1 MKVDSMSLAM
11 ASQHQYQQSLSV
23 KQDISVWQTPPA
35 SSAAGDDVS
44 LSEAGKAASQQDEDW
59 GEQGLTPALAM
70 LRSLLEKTF
79 GIHIRL
85 QDVRELS
92 AQASGGTTANL
103 AASDT
108 SISNPEPQLGM
119 RVQREFHYQE
129 QESLQFSASGNIT
142 TRDGRL
148 LSFQLDISLQRSFEL
163 HSSETLNFGAAAKDP
178 LMLTL
183 GNDAG
188 ALSGATVA
196 FDLDGN
202 GSQDAMPLLRNGGWL
217 VLDRNG
223 DGRVND
229 RSELF
234 GPQSGN
240 GFAELATLDG
250 DGNHAID
257 EGDPLFAQLKLWQ
270 GRDGAQDQL
279 TPLLELGIGA
289 ILLPSIDAEFAHT
302 DAQGATLA
310 QMRRAGVYLNENGSA
325 GLVGQLD
332 VSV

>member
-23 KQDISVWQTPPA
+23 KQDISVWRNPPA
-35 SSAAGDDVS
+35 TGNDEPVS

-70 LRSLLEKTF
+70 LRKLLEKTF

-85 QDVRELS
+85 HDVRDLS
-92 AQASGGTTANL
+92 AAVSSSAANL
-103 AASDT
+103 ANSETTVSANST
-108 SISNPEPQLGM
+108 EPQLGM
-119 RVQREFHYQE
+119 RIQREFHYQE

-142 TRDGRL
+142 TRDGRE
-148 LSFQLDISLQRSFEL
+148 LSFQLDISLQRSFEA

-188 ALSGATVA
+188 VLSGATVS

-202 GSQDAMPLLRNGGWL
+202 GRADAMPMLRNGGWL

-240 GFAELATLDG
+240 GFAELAAVDG
-250 DGNHAID
+250 DGNRAID

-270 GRDGAQDQL
+270 GREGERDQL
-279 TPLLELGIGA
+279 TPLMELGIGA
-289 ILLPSIDAEFAHT
+289 ILLPSVEAEFQHT
-302 DAQGATLA
+302 NAQGASLA
-310 QMRRAGVYLNENGSA
+310 QMRRAGVYLNENGTA
-325 GLVGQLD
+325 GVVAQLD
-332 VSV
+332 VAV